1 MNVGYMMLYS
11 HREKADII
19 IIIIIIIIIE
29 INDKQI
35 HFLLITILLSG
46 CHKYQNCKMYW
57 GTNANTFAYLESNSM
72 PHNMFERILSNLY
85 LFENKQLDSLDNL

>member
-1 MNVGYMMLYS
+1 MMLYS

-19 IIIIIIIIIE
+19 IIIIIVIE
-29 INDKQI
+29 INYHN

-57 GTNANTFAYLESNSM
+57 GTNANTFAYVESNSM
-72 PHNMFERILSNLY
+72 SHNMFESILSNLY